1 MGTTVLGPAERG
13 VLTASAEAPA
23 APHAPD
29 RENRL
34 PEASDDL
41 AAALGKRF
49 IERRDVKAIQSRSGA
64 YSPVL
69 DIEKKREK
77 FTMRD
82 LRAHLDGARTF
93 GHYLVSPEGNCRVFA
108 FDIDLNKAGKYFD
121 DNGDIHDINP
131 REAWLGTSVGETHP
145 AKKEL
150 TITLRCLGEAL
161 LLRTHALLEMP
172 VALAYSG
179 GKGVHVYAFL
189 GSMPAADARVIAR
202 EVLDSYTDE
211 FRAIRGDSFFEH
223 ATSYRNVSLE
233 LFPKQDDL
241 EGKDL
246 GNLMRLPLG
255 VNRKTGQR
263 GFFIDVNQGYDKM
276 VPDDAALVLA
286 HGSVR

>member
-1 MGTTVLGPAERG
+1 METPSVPRTP
-13 VLTASAEAPA
+13 
-23 APHAPD
+23 PD

-49 IERRDVKAIQSRSGA
+49 IERRDVKAIQSRTGA

-69 DIEKKREK
+69 DSEKKREK

-108 FDIDLNKAGKYFD
+108 FDIDLNAAGKYTD
-121 DNGDIHDINP
+121 DNGIEHDIFP
-131 REAWLGTSVGETHP
+131 RQVWLEDEHP
-145 AKKEL
+145 AKQEL

-202 EVLDSYTDE
+202 EVLDSYTNE

-241 EGKDL
+241 DGKDL

-263 GFFIDVNQGYDKM
+263 SFFIDINQGYDKM